1 LDDLSKG
8 AVLVDPL
15 PALQSGKP
23 THRFGIA
30 LETTTAT
37 RPADAVEDASAPGA
51 KGLKADAIG
60 YISNLVI
67 AVASTAPAYSLAATL
82 GFIVAVTGVGT
93 HAPAVL
99 IVSFIPILFVSV
111 GYRFLNLADPDA
123 GTTFAWVTRAFGP
136 QIGWVNGWAIFLAD
150 IIVMASLAAI
160 ASNYTFLLF
169 DSTAHPS
176 NFVLI
181 VGAVVWIALMTWIC
195 YRGIELSARVQTA
208 LLGIE
213 LFTLSLF
220 AIVAL
225 IKVYANTPAHS
236 LHVSASWFNPFDLGW
251 NALIAGVLLGIFI
264 YWGWDSGVAV
274 NEESRDRHRGPGK
287 AAVVSTLILLLIYVI
302 VSAAAQAY
310 HGTKFLAGNSSDV
323 LNALGSNVFGSPLD
337 KLLIITVLTSASA
350 STQTTIL
357 PTARTTLS
365 MAKWDSI
372 PRAFGNVHSRF
383 FTPSFSTLLMG
394 GLSILW
400 TVALLG
406 LNPNQNV
413 LGDTISALG
422 FSVCFYYGFTG
433 LACAVYFRR
442 DLLKSARNFFL
453 AGVVPLAGGI
463 MMGYVGVKAFS
474 YYNTAGNNY
483 SKALLGIQ
491 TPILVGIGGLILG
504 IVLMFASWPF
514 FPSFFQRKWFETAN
528 PAVLEADAAHQPEPL
543 VPGEPPEIERP
554 GRHIL

>member
-1 LDDLSKG
+1 
-8 AVLVDPL
+8 
-15 PALQSGKP
+15 
-23 THRFGIA
+23 
-30 LETTTAT
+30 LESTTAA
-37 RPADAVEDASAPGA
+37 RPTEPGQDTSAPGA
-51 KGLKADAIG
+51 KGLKADALG

-82 GFIVAVTGVGT
+82 GFIVAVTGVGV

-111 GYRFLNLADPDA
+111 GYRFFNLADPDA

-136 QIGWVNGWAIFLAD
+136 QLGWVNGWAIFLAD

-160 ASNYTFLLF
+160 ASNYSFLLF

-208 LLGIE
+208 LLSIE

-220 AIVAL
+220 AVVAL
-225 IKVYANTPAHS
+225 IKVYANNPVGS
-236 LHVSASWFNPFDLGW
+236 IHVTASWFNPFDLSWG
-251 NALIAGVLLGIFI
+251 ALIDGVLLGIFI

-287 AAVVSTLILLLIYVI
+287 AAVVSTLILLVIYVV

-310 HGTKFLAGNSSDV
+310 HGTKFLSGNSSDV
-323 LNALGSNVFGSPLD
+323 LNALGGKVFGSPLD

-365 MAKWDSI
+365 MAKWDAI
-372 PRAFGNVHSRF
+372 PAAFGRVHPRF

-400 TVALLG
+400 TVALLAF
-406 LNPNQNV
+406 NPNQDV

-422 FSVCFYYGFTG
+422 FAVCFYYGFTG

-442 DLLKSARNFFL
+442 DLFKSARNFFL
-453 AGVVPLAGGI
+453 AGVVPAVGGL
-463 MMGYVGVKAFS
+463 MMAYVAIKAYS

-483 SKALLGIQ
+483 SKPFLGIQ
-491 TPILVGIGGLILG
+491 TPIFVGIGGLILG
-504 IVLMFASWPF
+504 VILMFASWPF
-514 FPSFFQRKWFETAN
+514 FPEFFHRKWFQTAD
-528 PAVLEADAAHQPEPL
+528 PAVLAADAQHGKVVL
-543 VPGEPPEIERP
+543 TPGEPPEIERV
-554 GRHIL
+554 

>member
-1 LDDLSKG
+1 MD
-8 AVLVDPL
+8 
-15 PALQSGKP
+15 
-23 THRFGIA
+23 
-30 LETTTAT
+30 TAT
-37 RPADAVEDASAPGA
+37 ATQPTDATIDRTAPGA
-51 KGLKADAIG
+51 KGLKPDAIG

-82 GFIVAVTGVGT
+82 GFIVAVTGVGL

-160 ASNYTFLLF
+160 ASQYTFALWNG
-169 DSTAHPS
+169 HPS
-176 NFVLI
+176 NFALI
-181 VGAVVWIALMTWIC
+181 VGAVIWIAVMTWIC
-195 YRGIELSARVQTA
+195 YRGIELSARIQTA
-208 LLGIE
+208 LLSLEI
-213 LFTLSLF
+213 FTLALF

-225 IKVYANTPAHS
+225 IKVYSSHPVGS

-251 NALIAGVLLGIFI
+251 GALIDGVLLGIFI

-287 AAVVSTLILLLIYVI
+287 AAVVSTFLLLAIYVI
-302 VSAAAQAY
+302 VTAAAQAF
-310 HGTKFLAGNSSDV
+310 HGAKFLSDNSNDV
-323 LNALGSNVFGSPLD
+323 LNPLAHGVLGSPLD
-337 KLLIITVLTSASA
+337 KLLIICVLTSASA

-365 MAKWDSI
+365 MAKWNAI
-372 PRAFGNVHSRF
+372 PNAFGSIHPRYY
-383 FTPSFSTLLMG
+383 TPSFSTLLMG
-394 GLSILW
+394 VLSIIW
-400 TVALLG
+400 TVCLLG
-406 LNPNQNV
+406 FNPSQNV

-442 DLLKSARNFFL
+442 DLFKSARNFFL
-453 AGVVPLAGGI
+453 AGLIPVVGGV
-463 MMGYVGVKAFS
+463 MMAYVGIKAFS

-483 SKALLGIQ
+483 AKPILGIQ
-491 TPILVGIGGLILG
+491 VPIFVGVGGLILG
-504 IVLMFASWPF
+504 VILMFASWPF
-514 FPSFFQRKWFETAN
+514 FKGYFSRPWFQTAD
-528 PAVLEADAAHQPEPL
+528 PKVLEEDAVHGTVMTA
-543 VPGEPPEIERP
+543 GEPPEVERP